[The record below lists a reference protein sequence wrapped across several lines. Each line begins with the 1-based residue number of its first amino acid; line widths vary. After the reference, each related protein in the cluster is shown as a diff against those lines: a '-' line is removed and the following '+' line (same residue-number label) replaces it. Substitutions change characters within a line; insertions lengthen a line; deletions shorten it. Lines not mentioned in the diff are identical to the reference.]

1 MRNPRKRKIKN
12 YLVLLSLVLLQS
24 VFSLSRER
32 EGSYSYQLS
41 SSSIDRDCKPFVLF

>member
-24 VFSLSRER
+24 VFSLER
-32 EGSYSYQLS
+32 KGSYSYQLS